1 VAEDELIN
9 ELGLHD
15 GAKAPEYGVVTDLDR
30 QIAARHQEPIQ
41 AIVATHR
48 LDQQCGVHNPALH
61 GLESMKDVGQNML
74 IASAAQ
80 HLDGRMDYVGP
91 IESAPAKL
99 SRAPVMALGQLVL
112 HHPRHRPVEPA
123 LRGLAG
129 PDDLLLGKL
138 QGLIH
143 LLLEL
148 DLAALAHNV
157 AHDALLVA
165 TERGGFICVLVSI
178 RLLRFCLPDLGS
190 VISRK
195 STIVNT

>member
-1 VAEDELIN
+1 MN
-9 ELGLHD
+9 
-15 GAKAPEYGVVTDLDR
+15 PE
-30 QIAARHQEPIQ
+30 I
-41 AIVATHR
+41 
-48 LDQQCGVHNPALH
+48 H
-61 GLESMKDVGQNML
+61 GLQAVKDVGQNALMT
-74 IASAAQ
+74 SAAQ
-80 HLDGRMDYVGP
+80 HLDGRMDRVGP

-112 HHPRHRPVEPA
+112 HHPRHRPVEPTIG
-123 LRGLAG
+123 GLAG
-129 PDDLLLGKL
+129 PDDLLLSEL

-157 AHDALLVA
+157 AHDALLIA

-190 VISRK
+190 VISQK
-195 STIVNT
+195 TNNVNACYICKIDTLQVYLIYISKIGIYNIDI